1 MSIQL
6 TLAIYSVVLSSVEG
20 MTLCH
25 MGYIVD
31 NLIHIDL
38 FHPAPAVKSGHR
50 GFTLDLLWDTRE
62 ACVGGGDIK
71 WE

>member
-1 MSIQL
+1 
-6 TLAIYSVVLSSVEG
+6 